1 MPSPLFSTYRQGE
14 NRVSAS
20 MLAVFERLGID
31 LVSRILGGALERPE
45 LGLVEYQSQPSRG
58 GAGVPDG
65 EMSASFRF
73 LFEVKT
79 VPDAITS
86 DIHLDQIRRHL
97 KRLDG
102 QHGNELLVVL
112 TPDANP
118 PTSLDAIADD
128 RIVWTNFE
136 TLTQAIDDVLQ
147 DPSEPA
153 SEQQRFL
160 LRELTDLFELDGLI
174 GHEDV
179 VVVAA
184 RRAYDVW
191 REHAAYVCQAD
202 RTIRPVTHWGF
213 YRSKHIE
220 PEFPLVRRHFGRV
233 DISEAAAQTMM
244 ADNDP
249 LRHELGVLVRALLAE
264 GLRTEGTQADVY
276 LLQSKDD
283 PALVRRSESI
293 IHDSK
298 GAWTQHQ
305 RYTHLEQLLEIDFTS
320 ELDI

>member
-79 VPDAITS
+79 VPDAISS

-97 KRLDG
+97 QRLDG

-112 TPDANP
+112 TPDASS
-118 PTSLDAIADD
+118 PTLLDAIADD

-174 GHEDV
+174 GQEDV

-184 RRAYDVW
+184 RRAYDIW

-233 DISEAAAQTMM
+233 DMSEATTEELLES
-244 ADNDP
+244 DDP
-249 LRHELGVLVRALLAE
+249 RKRELGVLIRALLAE
-264 GLRTEGTQADVY
+264 GLQNERPEGRVPAAVTRRRWPRTAV
-276 LLQSKDD
+276 
-283 PALVRRSESI
+283 
-293 IHDSK
+293 
-298 GAWTQHQ
+298 
-305 RYTHLEQLLEIDFTS
+305 
-320 ELDI
+320 